1 MFPKDGR
8 RTNPWRHITRILYYG
23 WIDEMFVLLIDV
35 FDVATFAGSRQSDII
50 PHLQMLNH
58 FAQADP
64 TGVWTYF
71 N

>member
-1 MFPKDGR
+1 
-8 RTNPWRHITRILYYG
+8 
-23 WIDEMFVLLIDV
+23 LIDV

-50 PHLQMLNH
+50 PHLQVLNH

-64 TGVWTYF
+64 TGVRTYF